1 MHWYIGL
8 CICLGT
14 LFYISMLAYG
24 MLHRYVGLPLLVC
37 CIRMYLLRL
46 PCFAL
51 VYWPMYLL
59 RYAVL
64 HKYVGLW
71 YVAQVCWPAAF
82 GMLHTNVALN
92 RFVVCSTS

>member
-1 MHWYIGL
+1 MLQDEFPIGSFGNSRFAL
-8 CICLGT
+8 VCLG
-14 LFYISMLAYG
+14 
-24 MLHRYVGLPLLVC
+24 
-37 CIRMYLLRL
+37 MYLLWL

-82 GMLHTNVALN
+82 GMLHTNVFA
-92 RFVVCSTS
+92 